1 MKVEV
6 VDLSLKAVVDPE
18 IGSSEARDQ
27 EGRDKPR
34 SKGEKKL
41 DEVDSQIGKE
51 AIDAETIQREQK
63 HDDDDDD
70 EGRDEDDG
78 EDSSIEL
85 SNLQDNVSNKTK
97 TKMDDHQLCALQMEM
112 NKMKEENK
120 LLREVVEKT
129 AKDYYDLQLKFVS
142 IQQQHNNNTDYPKP
156 KDPELYLSLGGN
168 INNGGKG
175 AQAEELQKPKN
186 NINNNNNNNP
196 NKRPTYDDDQ
206 LGLSLRLQTAAA
218 AAPPVPRRRP
228 LVLGGDLELVHDGGE
243 LMVAHPNKL
252 QRRDDQQQNLL
263 AAAAAAAAAADSAAI
278 SNNGHASS
286 TTTTTSSSSCP
297 ANRKARVSVRARC
310 QYSTMND
317 GCQWRKYGQKIA
329 KGNPCP
335 RAYYRCT
342 VAPGCP
348 VRKQVQRCQDDMSI
362 LITTYEGNHN
372 HPLPAGAAAMASST
386 PSAAASSFSLFHPS
400 SNDAAAAGNFIHVPY
415 NQQQELLFS
424 PSPPPPSQQLYP
436 YPLLP
441 TAAGNQPWRRKAAGG
456 GELAENVSTAMAA
469 DPKFRVAVAAA
480 ISSLIN
486 KEASTSN
493 NH

>member
-1 MKVEV
+1 
-6 VDLSLKAVVDPE
+6 
-18 IGSSEARDQ
+18 
-27 EGRDKPR
+27 
-34 SKGEKKL
+34 
-41 DEVDSQIGKE
+41 
-51 AIDAETIQREQK
+51 
-63 HDDDDDD
+63 
-70 EGRDEDDG
+70 
-78 EDSSIEL
+78 
-85 SNLQDNVSNKTK
+85 
-97 TKMDDHQLCALQMEM
+97 MEM

-129 AKDYYDLQLKFVS
+129 AKDYYDLQLKFAS
-142 IQQQHNNNTDYPKP
+142 IQQQHNNNTNYPKP

-175 AQAEELQKPKN
+175 AQAEELQKPMN
-186 NINNNNNNNP
+186 NINNNNNP
-196 NKRPTYDDDQ
+196 NKRPTDDDDQ
-206 LGLSLRLQTAAA
+206 LGLSLRLQTAAAA

-228 LVLGGDLELVHDGGE
+228 LVLGGDLELVHDGGA

-252 QRRDDQQQNLL
+252 QRRDDQQQQNLL
-263 AAAAAAAAAADSAAI
+263 AAAAAASTTT
-278 SNNGHASS
+278 

-386 PSAAASSFSLFHPS
+386 PSAAAASSSFSLYNPS
-400 SNDAAAAGNFIHVPY
+400 SNDATGTAGNFVHVPY
-415 NQQQELLFS
+415 HQQQELLFS